1 MRLYINITF
10 KYIFGQIKIYYSL
23 TIYYLM
29 IKIIMKLKYLFKNYL
44 IYYIKIKKKIP
55 KIYIIMIKNLNHYNI
70 SLNKIRYRIKKFIN

>member
-1 MRLYINITF
+1 
-10 KYIFGQIKIYYSL
+10 
-23 TIYYLM
+23 M